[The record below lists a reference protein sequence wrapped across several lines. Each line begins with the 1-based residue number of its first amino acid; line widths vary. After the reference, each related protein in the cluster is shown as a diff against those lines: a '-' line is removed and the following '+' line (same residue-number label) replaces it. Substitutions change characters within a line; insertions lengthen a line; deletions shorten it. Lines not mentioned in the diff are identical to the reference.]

1 MGKLMIKGEAK
12 RRVEAD
18 IETITIRF
26 QSREGTSANA
36 AERVISD
43 SEEFLE
49 IIKELGVDLS
59 SIQLANDGIDQDSYN
74 DDIEVTATR
83 ELMIEIGY
91 DIRFNND
98 ILDIIQK
105 NNMNVDL
112 EVVHDISNRSA
123 LHEELI
129 QEAVADSR
137 KKAELIASATGQK
150 IIGIDEVHLGE
161 RYVESRMDWMCQEKE
176 RSIARPRAAML
187 SDQLKAPVVTESETV
202 NVTWIIE

>member
-18 IETITIRF
+18 METITIRF

-59 SIQLANDGIDQDSYN
+59 SIQLTNDDIEQDSYN

>member
-18 IETITIRF
+18 METITIRF

-59 SIQLANDGIDQDSYN
+59 SIQLANDDIEQNSYN

-83 ELMIEIGY
+83 ELMLEIGY

>member
-18 IETITIRF
+18 METITIRF

-59 SIQLANDGIDQDSYN
+59 SIQLANDDIEQDSYN

-187 SDQLKAPVVTESETV
+187 SDQLKAPVMTEAETV

>member
-18 IETITIRF
+18 METITIRF

-176 RSIARPRAAML
+176 RSISRPRAAML

>member
-18 IETITIRF
+18 METITIRF

-59 SIQLANDGIDQDSYN
+59 SIQLANDDIEQDSYN

-187 SDQLKAPVVTESETV
+187 SDQLKAPVMTESETV

>member
-1 MGKLMIKGEAK
+1 MGKLMIKGEAN

-18 IETITIRF
+18 METITIRF

-59 SIQLANDGIDQDSYN
+59 SIQLANDDIEQDSYN
-74 DDIEVTATR
+74 DDIKVTATR

-161 RYVESRMDWMCQEKE
+161 RYVESRMDCMCREKE